1 MLNSEQVKC
10 LFEQEAILIGN
21 SDGVPIYR
29 VAELFGDE
37 SAEFA
42 GKYGT
47 AGVYNSIFGVR
58 GFSLHYLTFRGFQ
71 QAASYANVLEI
82 KKSKGAPPSAEVA
95 LSQQTGERDRKNAQV
110 ARVPPSPKSR

>member
-21 SDGVPIYR
+21 SDGAPIYR
-29 VAELFGDE
+29 VAELFGDKA
-37 SAEFA
+37 AEFA

-47 AGVYNSIFGVR
+47 AGVYNSRFGV
-58 GFSLHYLTFRGFQ
+58 GDFDLHYLTFRGFQ

-82 KKSKGAPPSAEVA
+82 KESRRPPC
-95 LSQQTGERDRKNAQV
+95 LRKQCLDSRPVKEIEKMHRSRAY
-110 ARVPPSPKSR
+110 PPSPKSR